1 MSIEKTTVKGGWTI
15 TQGDT
20 SIEKHPDALAA
31 FEKAT
36 AGFIGVKFTPV
47 ALLATQIVSGKNYA
61 ILCKATPATLD
72 PATTLKVVIVYEDLN
87 GNATITGIKD
97 VLGADYPV
105 FAATCDCSANDN
117 IVLGG
122 WNITLGDP
130 SIDKH
135 PDALAAIEK
144 ATAGMLGAK
153 YEPIALLGTQ
163 IVAGKNYCILCRITP
178 VTLDPK
184 PTMKLVYV
192 YEDTEG
198 NAVITEIK
206 EIIGAPVPGGF
217 IANDGA
223 TDLNSNPEVKNAF
236 EKATKDLL
244 GVDYE
249 PIAYLGYQ
257 IVAGKNYLIL
267 CESKIVVPDP
277 IPSLTLVTVYEDL
290 DGNCKI
296 INTEPVV
303 L

>member
-1 MSIEKTTVKGGWTI
+1 MSIENTTLKGGWVI
-15 TQGDT
+15 TEGDT

-36 AGFIGVKFTPV
+36 AGYVGVKFTPV
-47 ALLATQIVSGKNYA
+47 ALLATQLVSGKNYA
-61 ILCKATPATLD
+61 ILCKATPATQN
-72 PATTLKVVIVYEDLN
+72 PITTLKVVIVYEDLN
-87 GNATITGIKD
+87 GNATITGVKD
-97 VLGADYPV
+97 VLGTSYPIFGAECACAANDAPV
-105 FAATCDCSANDN
+105 F
-117 IVLGG
+117 GG
-122 WNITLGDP
+122 WSITLGDP

-135 PDALAAIEK
+135 PAALAALKK

-163 IVAGKNYCILCRITP
+163 IVSGKNYCILCRITP

-192 YEDTEG
+192 YEDLQG
-198 NAVITEIK
+198 NAVITDIK
-206 EIIGAPVPGGF
+206 EIIGTPVPGGF

-223 TDLNSNPEVKNAF
+223 TDFDSNPEVKNAF
-236 EKATKDLL
+236 EKATKDVF

-277 IPSLTLVTVYEDL
+277 IPSLTLVTIYEDL
-290 DGNCKI
+290 EGNCKI
-296 INTEPVV
+296 IKTEPVV

>member
-1 MSIEKTTVKGGWTI
+1 MSIENTTLKGGWVI

-31 FEKAT
+31 FEKAS
-36 AGFIGVKFTPV
+36 AGYVGVKFTPV

-72 PATTLKVVIVYEDLN
+72 PTTTLKIVIVYEDLN
-87 GNATITGIKD
+87 GNATITGVRD
-97 VLGADYPV
+97 VLGTDYPV
-105 FAATCDCSANDN
+105 FAANCACSANEAP
-117 IVLGG
+117 VLGG
-122 WNITLGDP
+122 WNITIGDT

-135 PDALAAIEK
+135 PDALAALEK

-192 YEDTEG
+192 YEDTQG
-198 NAVITEIK
+198 NAVITDIK
-206 EIIGAPVPGGF
+206 EIIGTPVPGGF

-223 TDLNSNPEVKNAF
+223 TALDSNPEVKNAF
-236 EKATKDLL
+236 EKATKDVF

-277 IPSLTLVTVYEDL
+277 IPSLTLVTIYEDL

>member
-1 MSIEKTTVKGGWTI
+1 MSIENTTLKGGWVI

-31 FEKAT
+31 FEKAS
-36 AGFIGVKFTPV
+36 AGYVGVKFTPV

-72 PATTLKVVIVYEDLN
+72 PTTTLKIVIVYEDLN
-87 GNATITGIKD
+87 GNATITGVRD
-97 VLGADYPV
+97 VLGTDYPV
-105 FAATCDCSANDN
+105 FAANCACSANEAP
-117 IVLGG
+117 VLGG
-122 WNITLGDP
+122 WNITIGDT

-135 PDALAAIEK
+135 PDALAALEK
-144 ATAGMLGAK
+144 ATKDVFGVD

-192 YEDTEG
+192 YEDTQG
-198 NAVITEIK
+198 NAVITDIK
-206 EIIGAPVPGGF
+206 EIIGTPVPGGF

-223 TDLNSNPEVKNAF
+223 TDLDSNPEVKNAF
-236 EKATKDLL
+236 EKATKDVF

-257 IVAGKNYLIL
+257 IVAGKNNLIL